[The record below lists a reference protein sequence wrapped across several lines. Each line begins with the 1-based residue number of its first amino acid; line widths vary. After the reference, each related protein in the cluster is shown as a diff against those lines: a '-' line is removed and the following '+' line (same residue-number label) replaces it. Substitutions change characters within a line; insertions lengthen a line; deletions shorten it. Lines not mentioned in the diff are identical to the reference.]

1 MDHQKAGVL
10 KITGSKLK
18 AWQQDMIIG
27 LDDRVFPKEG
37 DSSQFKES
45 KALHVKAGRSV

>member
-1 MDHQKAGVL
+1 
-10 KITGSKLK
+10 
-18 AWQQDMIIG
+18 MIG
-27 LDDRVFPKEG
+27 FSPKEG